1 MRPRRGVVLL
11 VLCTAWP
18 VTLPAPHVASAALR
32 GISSAAPRRPVGAS
46 RDFLH
51 CVSVTLRAQSG
62 ASATYVWEL
71 PRGFPTPAVPADN
84 PMSAAKVA
92 LGRRLFFE
100 SRLSVTGRQSCA
112 GCHDPARSFSDG
124 KPLAV
129 GALGDVLPRN
139 AMALVNVAYN
149 VSFGWIEP
157 NLRSLETQMRQPLLN
172 THPVELGLAGRE
184 EAMTAGLAADPTYA
198 AAFADAFPDD
208 STPATFDHV
217 VKAIAAFE
225 RTLISGNSAFDRYVF
240 QGDHTALTEPAKR
253 GMALFFSR
261 TVGLLG
267 LSLGLQLHGH
277 LARQPGGHRAACLRE
292 QRHDRAAHAGTDV
305 AQHRAYRALHARRA
319 LSHTRSRA
327 GSLFQSRRPGD
338 PLRRALTSRGT

>member
-1 MRPRRGVVLL
+1 
-11 VLCTAWP
+11 
-18 VTLPAPHVASAALR
+18 
-32 GISSAAPRRPVGAS
+32 
-46 RDFLH
+46 
-51 CVSVTLRAQSG
+51 
-62 ASATYVWEL
+62 
-71 PRGFPTPAVPADN
+71 
-84 PMSAAKVA
+84 MSAAKVA

-100 SRLSVTGRQSCA
+100 SRLSVTGRHSCA
-112 GCHDPARSFSDG
+112 SCHDPALSFSDG

-149 VSFGWIEP
+149 VSFGWIDP

-184 EAMTAGLAADPTYA
+184 EAVTARLAADPTYSEA
-198 AAFADAFPDD
+198 FVAAFPED

-240 QGDHTALTEPAKR
+240 QGDHTALAEPAKR

-261 TVGLLG
+261 AVGCSGCHSGFNFTGTWRDSQGDTGQPAFANNGTSAQPMRVPTLRNIALTAPYMHDG
-267 LSLGLQLHGH
+267 RFPTLEAVLDHYSSLG
-277 LARQPGGHRAACLRE
+277 
-292 QRHDRAAHAGTDV
+292 DRAIGFD
-305 AQHRAYRALHARRA
+305 AR
-319 LSHTRSRA
+319 LPRA
-327 GSLFQSRRPGD
+327 GLDMQQRADLIAFLRSLTDEEFVSRFAAATP
-338 PLRRALTSRGT
+338 PSSSSH